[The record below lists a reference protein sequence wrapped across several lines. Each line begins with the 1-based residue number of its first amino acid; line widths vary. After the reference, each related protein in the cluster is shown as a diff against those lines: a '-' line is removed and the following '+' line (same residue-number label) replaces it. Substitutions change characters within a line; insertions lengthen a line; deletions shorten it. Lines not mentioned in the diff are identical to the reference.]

1 MAIYIPRSTE
11 GGMQCKF
18 SWSWYTQLFGTQFS
32 SQGLGNKKHA
42 KISEGMNFHS
52 VSAESGLTVSNTEG
66 KPLPSEPD
74 VPTMYYE
81 IPKLKI

>member
-1 MAIYIPRSTE
+1 
-11 GGMQCKF
+11 MQVF
-18 SWSWYTQLFGTQFS
+18 LELVYTAVWDTVQQSGSGEQ
-32 SQGLGNKKHA
+32 KHA